1 MQRAT
6 AKLAAWWVFLVW
18 VAVSAPG
25 ARAETIELMPD
36 GGDYWSMRNVFAP
49 LTSVFLGPSYWYG
62 DRQLVVA
69 TTPADAIVDIFYVRG
84 GFQKRFEQADAPVTI
99 LLPKRIDA
107 NPKDV
112 VIVRAF
118 AEGYRIQETTVQVK
132 SRTDKLE
139 ITLDILPNA
148 LESVAHTYFAGRGSL
163 TFYTKEALSL
173 RLQDR
178 EGGFG
183 AALHET
189 AKSDAAAD
197 ALARM
202 QSPLLAS
209 VAAHQLGEDLLVQA
223 KYGAAANGGEPEIR
237 SRQGQ
242 DPIRDLHVF
251 TLDIVGPGA
260 GTTGV
265 NRARAALARIRT
277 SDVSGC
283 AAKFDDAL
291 RGALEPAE
299 LTRALTPHGSFIDPY
314 LRAAMRRLGEL
325 SPGGTVKLVG
335 GARYDTRVP
344 LHLAAAQ
351 NEAGSV
357 RGYLALLRR
366 FVALMEPA
374 DQRSAVLRGLL
385 TPELAPEAFAD
396 ALATAQAAERAC
408 R

>member
-6 AKLAAWWVFLVW
+6 AGFAAWFVFLSLI
-18 VAVSAPG
+18 ATPSGG
-25 ARAETIELMPD
+25 ARAETIELLPD

-49 LTSVFLGPSYWYG
+49 LSSIFLGPGYWYG
-62 DRQLVVA
+62 ERKLEVV
-69 TTPADAIVDIFYVRG
+69 TTPADAIVDLFYVRG
-84 GFQKRFEQADAPVTI
+84 GFQKRFEQVDAPVTI

-107 NPKDV
+107 NPRDV

-118 AEGYRIQETTVQVK
+118 AEGYRIQETTVKVK

-139 ITLDILPNA
+139 LTLGVLPNA
-148 LESVAHTYFAGRGSL
+148 LEAVAHTYFAGRGSL
-163 TFYTKEALSL
+163 TFFTKEALTL

-197 ALARM
+197 SLALM

-223 KYGAAANGGEPEIR
+223 KYGAAVGGGEPDVR

-242 DPIRDLHVF
+242 DPIRGLHVY

-265 NRARAALARIRT
+265 NRARTALARIGT
-277 SDVSGC
+277 GDVTGC
-283 AAKFDDAL
+283 AARFDDAL
-291 RGALEPAE
+291 RGALDPSDLA
-299 LTRALTPHGSFIDPY
+299 RALTPHGSFIDPY
-314 LRAAMRRLGEL
+314 LRAAMRRLGEV
-325 SPGGTVKLVG
+325 SPGRIVRLTNGS
-335 GARYDTRVP
+335 RYDTRVP
-344 LHLAAAQ
+344 LQLAAAQ

-366 FVALMEPA
+366 FVALMEDA
-374 DQRSAVLRGLL
+374 NQRTAVLRGVLA
-385 TPELAPEAFAD
+385 PELAPESFAD
-396 ALATAQAAERAC
+396 ALTTAKAAERAC

>member
-1 MQRAT
+1 MQRAK
-6 AKLAAWWVFLVW
+6 AELLAWWVLLVL
-18 VAVSAPG
+18 VAAPAAG
-25 ARAETIELMPD
+25 ARAETIELLPD
-36 GGDYWSMRNVFAP
+36 GGDYWSLRNVFAP
-49 LTSVFLGPSYWYG
+49 LTSVFLGPGYWYG
-62 DRQLVVA
+62 DRKIEIA
-69 TTPADAIVDIFYVRG
+69 TTPADAIVDLFYVRG

-112 VIVRAF
+112 VIVRVF
-118 AEGYRIQETTVQVK
+118 AEGYRIQETTVKVK
-132 SRTDKLE
+132 SRTDKVE
-139 ITLDILPNA
+139 ITLDVLPNA

-163 TFYTKEALSL
+163 TFYTKEALTL

-209 VAAHQLGEDLLVQA
+209 VAAHQLGEDLLVRA
-223 KYGAAANGGEPEIR
+223 KYGAATSGGEPEVR

-242 DPIRDLHVF
+242 DPIRDLHVY
-251 TLDIVGPGA
+251 TLDIIGPAA

-265 NRARAALARIRT
+265 NRARAALARIG
-277 SDVSGC
+277 SGDVTGC
-283 AAKFDDAL
+283 AARFDDAL
-291 RGALEPAE
+291 RAALDPAE

-314 LRAAMRRLGEL
+314 LRAAMRRLGEV
-325 SPGGTVKLVG
+325 SPGGTVLLTDG
-335 GARYDTRVP
+335 SRYDTRVP
-344 LHLAAAQ
+344 LQLAAAQ

-374 DQRSAVLRGLL
+374 DQRAAVLRGV
-385 TPELAPEAFAD
+385 LAPERAPATFAD
-396 ALATAQAAERAC
+396 ALATAQAAERSC